1 MVIVACACAA
11 SGLSK
16 KIKVAAAAM
25 NRRVT

>member
-1 MVIVACACAA
+1 MVVVACACAA

-25 NRRVT
+25 IRRMT